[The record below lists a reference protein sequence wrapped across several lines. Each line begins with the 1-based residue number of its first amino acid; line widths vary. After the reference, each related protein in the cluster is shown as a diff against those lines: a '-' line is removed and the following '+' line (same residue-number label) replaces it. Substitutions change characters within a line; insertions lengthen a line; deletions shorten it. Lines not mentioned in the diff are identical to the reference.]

1 MIEID
6 GVFLLACL
14 VVLIATIVAGL
25 AGFGLSILSV
35 PPLLLIY
42 DPATVISL
50 NKILTLGT
58 TWVIL
63 VEAWRHI
70 SWRWI
75 ARILPAGLGG
85 LFVGTW
91 LLRVL
96 DANVIKVIAGAVVIS
111 LAVLLLTWQPHA
123 LRERPWMGPVVGL
136 ISGTSSTSV
145 GMAGPPLVLF
155 FTVMG
160 VSKEVFRATTAT
172 YFIASDVI
180 GLPALISQG
189 IVGADDLRLSL
200 ALAPV
205 ALVGRM
211 IGIRLVPYVSPL
223 AFRRATL
230 ALLLI
235 TGTISIV
242 TGLTAL
248 V

>member
-6 GVFLLACL
+6 ATFLLACL
-14 VVLIATIVAGL
+14 IILVATIVAGL

-35 PPLLLIY
+35 PPLLLLY

-58 TWVIL
+58 TWVIV

-75 ARILPAGLGG
+75 ARILPTGLVG

-91 LLRVL
+91 LLRAL
-96 DANVIKVIAGAVVIS
+96 DSNVIKVIAGAIVIA
-111 LAVLLLTWQPHA
+111 LAVLLLSWQPRA
-123 LRERPWMGPVVGL
+123 VRERPWMGPAVGL
-136 ISGTSSTSV
+136 VSGTSSTAV
-145 GMAGPPLVLF
+145 GMAGPPIVLF

-172 YFIASDVI
+172 YFVASDVV
-180 GLPALISQG
+180 GLPTLISQG
-189 IVGADDLRLSL
+189 IVGGEDLRLSL
-200 ALAPV
+200 ALAPI
-205 ALVGRM
+205 ALVGRL
-211 IGIRLVPYVSPL
+211 IGIRLVPHVSPR

-230 ALLLI
+230 ALLLV
-235 TGTISIV
+235 TGSVSVV
-242 TGLTAL
+242 TGLGAL
-248 V
+248 P

>member
-14 VVLIATIVAGL
+14 IILLATVVAGL

-35 PPLLLIY
+35 PPLLLLY
-42 DPATVISL
+42 DPSTVIAL

-75 ARILPAGLGG
+75 AKLLPAALAG
-85 LFVGTW
+85 LFVGSW

-96 DANVIKVIAGAVVIS
+96 DANVIKVIAGVIVVA

-123 LRERPWMGPVVGL
+123 LRERSWMAPVVGL
-136 ISGTSSTSV
+136 VSGTSSTSV
-145 GMAGPPLVLF
+145 GMAGPPIVLF

-172 YFIASDVI
+172 YFIAGDVVA
-180 GLPALISQG
+180 LPALIAQG
-189 IVGADDLRLSL
+189 TVGGDDLRLSL

-205 ALVGRM
+205 ALVGRL
-211 IGIRLVPYVSPL
+211 IGIRLVPLVSPH

-235 TGTISIV
+235 TGTVSIV
-242 TGLTAL
+242 TGLSAL
-248 V
+248 W